1 MRLAIG
7 PALLA
12 GLLLGGC
19 LTPPPK
25 ASAPVLPQSAP
36 IDATDPELAGTWPEH
51 QWWLRYGD
59 TTLNALI
66 ERALQDSPDVAA
78 ASARFEAAGAAAKQV
93 AASAGA
99 QVSADADAERQ
110 RLSNNGLFPPRLLGF
125 NWYNTFDLGL
135 KASYS
140 FDWWGLHRD
149 QLRSSLDSQRALG
162 AERDAAALALA
173 VSVATE
179 YFAWQADHARQE
191 LAAERVV
198 LADREVGIVG
208 ERLDAQIA
216 RIDELQQAKQA
227 LYTSQDHAVEAETAV
242 QIDRIAL
249 AALLGCAPAQLPPLT
264 ERPLPALPVGLPT
277 NASIDLIARRADI
290 AASRWR
296 IEAATE
302 DRRAARAGF
311 MPDVSLNALLGLNS
325 IEFSR
330 LLEYGS
336 RAPAFGAAIHLPIFD
351 AGALRAGYQRSQANL
366 TAAVDD
372 YRSVVIGAAKEVN
385 TQLELRATQTREL
398 ALRSNQLSSAEQLQ
412 QAAAQ
417 RLAGG
422 LSDARPEIDSQIQVL
437 SAREAQ
443 LQSAYLQLSAD
454 LALIHALGGGYSTE
468 PKS

>member
-1 MRLAIG
+1 MRHSVG

-12 GLLLGGC
+12 GLLLAGC
-19 LTPPPK
+19 ITPPPK
-25 ASAPVLPQSAP
+25 AGAPVLPQSAP
-36 IDATDPELAGTWPEH
+36 IDVTDPELAGTWPEQ

-59 TTLNALI
+59 ATLNALI
-66 ERALQDSPDVAA
+66 ERALKDSPDVAA

-99 QVSADADAERQ
+99 QVSADADATRQ
-110 RLSNNGLFPPRLLGF
+110 RLSDNGLFPPQLLGF
-125 NWYNTFDLGL
+125 HWYNEIDLGL

-198 LADREVGIVG
+198 LADREVAIVG

-227 LYTSQDHAVEAETAV
+227 LYAAQDHAVDAATAE

-249 AALLGCAPAQLPPLT
+249 AALLGCSPAQLPSLT
-264 ERPLPALPVGLPT
+264 EHPLPQLPVGLPA

-311 MPDVSLNALLGLNS
+311 MPDVSLNALAGLNS

-330 LLEYGS
+330 LLEYSS

-366 TAAVDD
+366 VAAVDD

-385 TQLELRATQTREL
+385 TQLEMRATQSKEL
-398 ALRSNQLSSAEQLQ
+398 ALRDVQLSAAEQLQ

-417 RLAGG
+417 RLGGG

-437 SAREAQ
+437 TAREAQ

-454 LALIHALGGGYSTE
+454 LALIHALGGGYATE

>member
-1 MRLAIG
+1 
-7 PALLA
+7 A

-19 LTPPPK
+19 ITPPPK
-25 ASAPVLPQSAP
+25 ASAPALPQSAP
-36 IDATDPELAGTWPEH
+36 IDATDPELAGTWPER

-59 TTLNALI
+59 ATLNALI

-78 ASARFEAAGAAAKQV
+78 AGARFEAAGAAAKQV
-93 AASAGA
+93 AASAGP

-110 RLSNNGLFPPRLLGF
+110 RLSDNGLLPPRLLGF
-125 NWYNTFDLGL
+125 NWYNTIDLGL

-149 QLRSSLDSQRALG
+149 QLRSAVDSQRALA

-173 VSVATE
+173 VSVASE

-198 LADREVGIVG
+198 LADREVAIVG
-208 ERLDAQIA
+208 ARVNAQIA

-227 LYTSQDHAVEAETAV
+227 LYATQDHAVETATAE

-249 AALLGCAPAQLPPLT
+249 AALLGCSPAQLPSLT
-264 ERPLPALPVGLPT
+264 ARPLPQLPVVLPA
-277 NASIDLIARRADI
+277 NASIDLIARRPDI

-302 DRRAARAGF
+302 DRLAARAGF
-311 MPDVSLNALLGLNS
+311 MPDVSLNALLGLSS
-325 IEFSR
+325 IQFSR

-351 AGALRAGYQRSQANL
+351 AGALRAGYRRSQANL
-366 TAAVDD
+366 AAAVDD
-372 YRSVVIGAAKEVN
+372 YRAVLIGAAKEVN
-385 TQLELRATQTREL
+385 TQLETRATQSKEL
-398 ALRSNQLSSAEQLQ
+398 ALRADQLNAAEQLQ

-437 SAREAQ
+437 TAREAQ
-443 LQSAYLQLSAD
+443 LQSAYLELSAD